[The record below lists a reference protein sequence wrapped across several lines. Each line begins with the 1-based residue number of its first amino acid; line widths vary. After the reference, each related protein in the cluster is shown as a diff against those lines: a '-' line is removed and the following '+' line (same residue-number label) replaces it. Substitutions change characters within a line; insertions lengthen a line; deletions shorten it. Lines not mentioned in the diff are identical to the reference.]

1 MLRLLVRQLGHVLCY
16 LRRYRRLWRNTRV
29 ADQLLLIVRRLAA
42 LSAVLLIARA
52 GSALALEARATRY
65 DDIPPSTRTISVRP
79 VPAMGKHQGADATL
93 GSLVVARDGTL
104 FVLKSATLLVAY
116 DPTNDSEALVPLEVP
131 EEFQGQPISFVSI
144 DSEGSAHVC
153 HRLHGSPSSTVV
165 SYDSKGRFLRK
176 APFPLAPFLPSV
188 AVGVSG
194 EYYISSLSPLGSS
207 QGVDRALAP
216 IAPVL
221 IIDKKGEVKG
231 SLGEWDDV
239 KGNAAEV
246 AIRNL
251 RIVHSNVEGDVILF
265 RKDKYE
271 FEVYGRNGRHLR
283 KISVDA
289 RDRRKP
295 HLYDD
300 GKTPAVDALDPEKEP
315 GPEVESKRSHRAGD
329 EPPPRSAAPSSSA
342 RHASQRMTVDIPN
355 VIRGVAVA
363 DGRVYV
369 LRNPFAHGGK
379 SPMPAIDVFDFFGRW
394 EEQLV
399 IDSRQRFDNLAVA
412 RDGTLYLISGQS
424 DTYLWAGDLYGQPI
438 PTGPNGSSAPPKTPS
453 QGDSERR

>member
-1 MLRLLVRQLGHVLCY
+1 
-16 LRRYRRLWRNTRV
+16 
-29 ADQLLLIVRRLAA
+29 
-42 LSAVLLIARA
+42 
-52 GSALALEARATRY
+52 
-65 DDIPPSTRTISVRP
+65 
-79 VPAMGKHQGADATL
+79 MGKHQGADATL

-104 FVLKSATLLVAY
+104 YVLKSATLLAAY
-116 DPTNDSEALVPLEVP
+116 DPTNDSEAIVSLEVP
-131 EEFQGQPISFVSI
+131 EDLQGQPISFVSI
-144 DSEGSAHVC
+144 DSEGGVHVC
-153 HRLHGSPSSTVV
+153 HRPHGSASSTVV
-165 SYDSKGRFLRK
+165 SYDSKGRFLRRT
-176 APFPLAPFLPSV
+176 PFPLAPFLSSV
-188 AVGVSG
+188 AVGASG

-207 QGVDRALAP
+207 GGADRALAP

-231 SLGEWDDV
+231 SLGEWDDAQ
-239 KGNAAEV
+239 GNAAEV

-251 RIVHSNVEGDVILF
+251 RIVRSNAEGDVPLF

-271 FEVYGRNGRHLR
+271 FEVYGKNGRQLR
-283 KISVDA
+283 KVSVDA

-295 HLYDD
+295 HLYED
-300 GKTPAVDALDPEKEP
+300 GETSATDSLDPSKEP
-315 GPEVESKRSHRAGD
+315 GPEVEAKPSQRAGD
-329 EPPPRSAAPSSSA
+329 EPPPRSAAPSPSA
-342 RHASQRMTVDIPN
+342 RHSSQRLTVDIPS
-355 VIRGVAVA
+355 VIRGVTVA

-424 DTYLWAGDLYGQPI
+424 DTYLWAGDLYGQPT
-438 PTGPNGSSAPPKTPS
+438 PTGPDGSSASPKTPAP